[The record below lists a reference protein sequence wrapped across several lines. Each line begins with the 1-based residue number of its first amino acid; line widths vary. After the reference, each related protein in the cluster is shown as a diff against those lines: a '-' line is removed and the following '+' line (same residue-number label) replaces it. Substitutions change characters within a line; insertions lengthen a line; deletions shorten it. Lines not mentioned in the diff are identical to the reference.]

1 MNFLAHAYLSFGNRQ
16 ILVGNMISDF
26 VKGAQKETYD
36 WDVRQGILLHRAID
50 SYTDTHDATAEA
62 KEFFRPHYRL
72 YSGAIIDIVYDHFLA
87 ADTNIFTREDD
98 LLSFAHRTYQTLE
111 EHHHILPAHFARML
125 PYMKQD
131 NWLHDYR
138 TTEGAGR
145 SLMRMVRRAAY
156 ISDSET
162 AFHILLEHYRALQ
175 ACYARFFP
183 DVVLFA
189 TKKIAELKS

>member
-36 WDVRQGILLHRAID
+36 WDVRQGIVLHRAID
-50 SYTDTHDATAEA
+50 SFTDCHEATAKA

-72 YSGAIIDIVYDHFLA
+72 YSGAIMDIVYDHFLA
-87 ADTNIFTREDD
+87 ADTNIFSEEKD
-98 LLSFAHRTYQTLE
+98 LLLFSHSTYQTLE
-111 EHHHILPAHFARML
+111 AHGHLLPTHFAHML
-125 PYMKQD
+125 TYMKRD

-138 TTEGAGR
+138 TPEGAGR

-156 ISDSET
+156 ISDSEP
-162 AFHILLEHYRALQ
+162 AFRTLLEHYDALKD
-175 ACYARFFP
+175 CYEQFFP

-189 TKKIAELKS
+189 TKKLDELNS